1 VNSWNSNGLR
11 VRLRQHVPSLLNVD
25 LPTSKS
31 ISNRILLLHHLYG
44 LPQHIAGL
52 SEADDTVIMRKQLRM
67 MGDLGSSIIEINA
80 GDAGT
85 VGRFLLAMASVIPG
99 EFVLTGSS
107 QLRSRP
113 MGGLVAL
120 LVQLGAEIR
129 FLGQPGYLP
138 LHITGGKV
146 KGGVIRA
153 EALDSSQFISAL
165 LMIAP
170 ALTTPTEIH
179 MSPGQKSF
187 SYIQL
192 TLQIMKQVGLNV
204 HSSSDGLIVYVEPF
218 HSATVQQVV
227 SADPLCSLS
236 PFIVE
241 SDWSGASF
249 FAFLPLL
256 LPESTVFMKGLRPDT
271 CQGDGRFIIEHAS
284 RLGLGLKQEGE
295 GVHFFYHQESAQEQE
310 DGVLFFDMSDAPDL
324 ALNLAVVLALKGKTW
339 VMSGLETLRNKESDR
354 IQNMHLLLRM
364 AGCDVVYQE
373 AYTIKGTPHLKV
385 AENNGEQVFSVQADD
400 DHRVAMAAAYF
411 AIYGSLELYGHQCVK
426 KSFPGF
432 WNQVENVIFDLS
444 NL

>member
-1 VNSWNSNGLR
+1 ME
-11 VRLRQHVPSLLNVD
+11 
-25 LPTSKS
+25 
-31 ISNRILLLHHLYG
+31 
-44 LPQHIAGL
+44 GL
-52 SEADDTVIMRKQLRM
+52 SEADDTVIMRKQLQM
-67 MGDLGSSIIEINA
+67 MEDLGSSTIEINA

-85 VGRFLLAMASVIPG
+85 VGRFLLATASVMPG

-113 MGGLVAL
+113 MGELVAL

-153 EALDSSQFISAL
+153 EALESSQFISAL

-170 ALTTPTEIH
+170 ALSTPTEIH

-187 SYIQL
+187 SYIRL
-192 TLQIMKQVGLNV
+192 TLHIMKQVGLNFHV
-204 HSSSDGLIVYVEPF
+204 SSDGLIVYVEPF
-218 HSATVQQVV
+218 HSATVQQMI
-227 SADPLCSLS
+227 SAAPLGKPS

-249 FAFLPLL
+249 FAFLPML
-256 LPESTVFMKGLRPDT
+256 LPERSVFMKGLRLDT
-271 CQGDGRFIIEHAS
+271 CQGDGRFIMEHAP
-284 RLGLGLKQEGE
+284 RLGLGLKQIGE
-295 GVHFFYHQESAQEQE
+295 GVQFFYNRESAHEQE
-310 DGVLFFDMSDAPDL
+310 GGVLFFDMSDAPDL
-324 ALNLAVVLALKGKTW
+324 ALNLAVVLALIGKTW
-339 VMSGLETLRNKESDR
+339 VMSGLETLRKKESDR
-354 IQNMHLLLRM
+354 IQNMDILLKM
-364 AGCDVVYQE
+364 AGCDVVYQD
-373 AYTIKGTPHLKV
+373 AHTIRGTPHLPI
-385 AENNGEQVFSVQADD
+385 AENRGEQEFRVYADN

-411 AIYGSLELYGHQCVK
+411 AVYGSLELYGHLCVK